1 MGAHLG
7 GGPRPVGS
15 GPPRQCGCL
24 GTAPT
29 NSYDSWCPRERT
41 RLHRSDGPGHQ
52 RRCRS
57 AEAAGHTQAAR
68 TVPARQRVAK
78 CAVLLDADLD
88 DPDVRM
94 ELWFALR
101 HL

>member
-1 MGAHLG
+1 MRL
-7 GGPRPVGS
+7 PRHRADELVRLLVPA
-15 GPPRQCGCL
+15 RANQ
-24 GTAPT
+24 AP
-29 NSYDSWCPRERT
+29 
-41 RLHRSDGPGHQ
+41 RSDGPGHQ